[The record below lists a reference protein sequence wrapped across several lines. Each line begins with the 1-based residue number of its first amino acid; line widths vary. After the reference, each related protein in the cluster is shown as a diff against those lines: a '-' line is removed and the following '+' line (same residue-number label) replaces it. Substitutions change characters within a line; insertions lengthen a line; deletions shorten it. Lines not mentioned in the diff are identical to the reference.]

1 MKQCFKLGKI
11 LIMILL
17 LILVCCVIL
26 TNITYANTLGYIEN
40 DSESFE
46 PVIHYNEIDKTS
58 TGIEKYRCNV
68 NEKINEIINGKLD
81 DIKCTITF
89 SKKISV
95 SELSSFAVK
104 DDIDIELVE
113 VRFLKGTD
121 RYTSAIIF
129 NGDYEDLENEINT
142 ISKNMDIDYVG
153 IIDVYAKVDSEI
165 LSNVMNHPDVYIA
178 DISGDAA
185 VIGNY
190 ETNAMKRNE
199 TYVDNKLDSFP
210 CALSWDLED
219 LKIIE

>member
-68 NEKINEIINGKLD
+68 NEK
-81 DIKCTITF
+81 
-89 SKKISV
+89 
-95 SELSSFAVK
+95 
-104 DDIDIELVE
+104 
-113 VRFLKGTD
+113 
-121 RYTSAIIF
+121 
-129 NGDYEDLENEINT
+129 
-142 ISKNMDIDYVG
+142 
-153 IIDVYAKVDSEI
+153 
-165 LSNVMNHPDVYIA
+165 
-178 DISGDAA
+178 
-185 VIGNY
+185 
-190 ETNAMKRNE
+190 RNE
-199 TYVDNKLDSFP
+199 THVDNKLDSFP